1 MDITKRNRGDD
12 PAGAEVLAE
21 FRSTKTRRERCDAK
35 MARLIEQPYDPS
47 RKPERDARLKLCMT
61 LVKEPLERDDYD
73 RVESEINAAYRDL
86 APMANAMPAPDPMER
101 IGPAAIRAGWHGAE
115 IDVLKGFVRQGR
127 KIGRVTWQSIEV
139 DGGMI
144 MREKIRDL
152 TRPAWTRQPGAN
164 FDEAKWRESWPP
176 IREVRV
182 DEYGDSVFV
191 EQGR

>member
-1 MDITKRNRGDD
+1 MDITKSNQGVD

-35 MARLIEQPYDPS
+35 MARLIAQPYDPS
-47 RKPERDARLKLCMT
+47 RKPERDARLKLCMM
-61 LVKEPLERDDYD
+61 LLKESLERDYYD

-86 APMANAMPAPDPMER
+86 APMVNALPAPDPMER
-101 IGPAAIRAGWHGAE
+101 IRPAAIRAGWHGAE
-115 IDVLKGFVRQGR
+115 IDVLKGFIRQGR
-127 KIGRVTWQSIEV
+127 KIGRVTWKGVEV

-144 MREKIRDL
+144 TREKIRDL

-164 FDEAKWRESWPP
+164 FDEEKWRESWPP

-191 EQGR
+191 EQG